1 MKILESTV
9 GEYYLILMR
18 EKTFHAKIGKINHN
32 RKDESFWIY
41 KI

>member
-32 RKDESFWIY
+32 RKDESF
-41 KI
+41 